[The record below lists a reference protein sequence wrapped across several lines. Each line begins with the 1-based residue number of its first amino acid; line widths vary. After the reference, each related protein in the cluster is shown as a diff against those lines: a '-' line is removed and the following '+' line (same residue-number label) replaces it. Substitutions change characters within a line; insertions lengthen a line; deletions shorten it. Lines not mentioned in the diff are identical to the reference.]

1 MKGLDG
7 IQGPTYV
14 GTGCVF
20 RRQALYGF
28 DSPRKK
34 KPPTKTCN
42 CWPKWCC
49 CGCCFMGKKK
59 KKKLKKQKF
68 EIMENSHSKVHSE
81 SSAVEGVLNYIENG
95 NEDNSIAHLV
105 FGSILYLILLSLVM
119 HINDYSEMQI
129 QFRNTLL
136 FNCSLE
142 ENIRFSEGA
151 YEIGTK

>member
-7 IQGPTYV
+7 IQGPTYI

-49 CGCCFMGKKK
+49 FGCCFMGKRK
-59 KKKLKKQKF
+59 KKKLKKPKF
-68 EIMENSHSKVHSE
+68 EITETSHRKVHSE
-81 SSAVEGVLNYIENG
+81 SSIVEGALKYIEY
-95 NEDNSIAHLV
+95 ST
-105 FGSILYLILLSLVM
+105 ILYEFNGHALLYCCLIII
-119 HINDYSEMQI
+119 H
-129 QFRNTLL
+129 F
-136 FNCSLE
+136 
-142 ENIRFSEGA
+142 
-151 YEIGTK
+151 

>member
-1 MKGLDG
+1 MRGLDG

-42 CWPKWCC
+42 CWPRWCC

-68 EIMENSHSKVHSE
+68 EIMENRHSKVHSE
-81 SSAVEGVLNYIENG
+81 AAAVEFEHGR
-95 NEDNSIAHLV
+95 EDKHCTLSIWQHIIFNSLKPCH
-105 FGSILYLILLSLVM
+105 
-119 HINDYSEMQI
+119 
-129 QFRNTLL
+129 
-136 FNCSLE
+136 
-142 ENIRFSEGA
+142 A
-151 YEIGTK
+151 YQ